1 MYDFDEI
8 IPRKNTNSMK
18 WDKLEEVY
26 QREDLLPMWVAD
38 MDFLVAPQITSA
50 LEKRIKHGIYG
61 YTFCSDDYY
70 ASVINWMKDR
80 HDFNI
85 KKEWIVFTPGVVP
98 AVSYAIRAF
107 TDIGDSVIVQSPVYH
122 PFYNS
127 IKDNKRNI
135 VTNPLIYKD
144 GRYQMDYDDL
154 ERKIDSKT
162 KLLILCSPHNPVGRV
177 WTKEELSKLAEI
189 CLKNNIKIISDE
201 IHFDIVYK
209 DSKHTVLANISDEIM
224 DNSIICT
231 APSKTFNIAGIQVSN
246 IIIPNEKMRQRYV
259 KELEVDHIGSPN
271 SIAETVLIAA
281 YNDSKDWLDS
291 AVDYIEKNKDYFI
304 NYVNREIPQLKV
316 IKPEGTYLLWVDCSG
331 LGMDRDELRDFF
343 VNKCKIAFN
352 HGEMFGEEGK
362 LFQRVNIA
370 CPLAI
375 IEEALYKIKEAVNS
389 LNIL

>member
-127 IKDNKRNI
+127 IKDNKRNV

-246 IIIPNEKMRQRYV
+246 IIIPNDNMREKYIKV
-259 KELEVDHIGSPN
+259 LDVDHIGRPN
-271 SIAETVLIAA
+271 SIAETILIAA

>member
-107 TDIGDSVIVQSPVYH
+107 SHVGDSVIIQSPVYH

-127 IKDNKRNI
+127 IKDNKRNV

>member
-107 TDIGDSVIVQSPVYH
+107 SDVGDSIIVQSPVYH

-127 IKDNKRNI
+127 IKDNKRNV

-246 IIIPNEKMRQRYV
+246 IIIPNDNMREKYI
-259 KELEVDHIGSPN
+259 KELDVDHIGRPN
-271 SIAETVLIAA
+271 SIAETILIAA
-281 YNDSKDWLDS
+281 YND
-291 AVDYIEKNKDYFI
+291 
-304 NYVNREIPQLKV
+304 
-316 IKPEGTYLLWVDCSG
+316 
-331 LGMDRDELRDFF
+331 
-343 VNKCKIAFN
+343 
-352 HGEMFGEEGK
+352 
-362 LFQRVNIA
+362 
-370 CPLAI
+370 
-375 IEEALYKIKEAVNS
+375 
-389 LNIL
+389 

>member
-127 IKDNKRNI
+127 IKDNKRNV

>member
-1 MYDFDEI
+1 MYNFDEI

-38 MDFLVAPQITSA
+38 MDFLVAPEITSA
-50 LEKRIKHGIYG
+50 LEKRIKHAIYG

-70 ASVINWMKDR
+70 NSVINWMKDR
-80 HDFNI
+80 HGFEV

-107 TDIGDSVIVQSPVYH
+107 TEIGDSVIIQSPVYH
-122 PFYNS
+122 PFYNI
-127 IKDNKRNI
+127 IKDNKRNV
-135 VTNPLIYKD
+135 VTNPLIYED
-144 GRYQMDYDDL
+144 GKYHMDYDDL
-154 ERKIDSKT
+154 ESKITAKT
-162 KLLILCSPHNPVGRV
+162 KLLVISSPHNPVGRV
-177 WTKEELSKLAEI
+177 WTKEELSRLSEI
-189 CLKNNIKIISDE
+189 CLKNNIKVVSDE
-201 IHFDIVYK
+201 IHFDLVYK
-209 DSKHTVLANISDEIM
+209 GYKHTVLANISDEIM
-224 DNSIICT
+224 QSSIICT

-246 IIIPNEKMRQRYV
+246 IIIPNEEMRTRYI

-291 AVDYIEKNKDYFI
+291 AIDYIEKNKDYFI

-316 IKPEGTYLLWVDCSG
+316 IKPEGTYLIWVDCSG
-331 LGMDRDELRDFF
+331 LGMDSDELRNFF

-370 CPLAI
+370 CPLSTL
-375 IEEALYKIKEAVNS
+375 EEALYTIKVALDE
-389 LNIL
+389 LK